1 MTFQRR
7 NLLHYVRNC
16 TEKVFKNLE
25 IVKWSKT
32 KSMRLKKNS
41 KFIFTHSPV
50 SCYWSFSMSSENI
63 RKPELFLTILS
74 HRSLLYPLKLFA
86 KFTEK
91 QLCRSLFL
99 RKFQAATSLKEYLFK
114 FNNKDVAQSSQLPV
128 QSQKLLKVA

>member
-1 MTFQRR
+1 MVKTRSHLLKKSATRTECWITFQRR

-25 IVKWSKT
+25 IVKWSET

-41 KFIFTHSPV
+41 KFIFAHSPV

-74 HRSLLYPLKLFA
+74 HRSLSIPPETFRKIHRKTA
-86 KFTEK
+86 VSE
-91 QLCRSLFL
+91 SLFKKVPGCNFIK
-99 RKFQAATSLKEYLFK
+99 R
-114 FNNKDVAQSSQLPV
+114 VPV
-128 QSQKLLKVA
+128 QIQQ